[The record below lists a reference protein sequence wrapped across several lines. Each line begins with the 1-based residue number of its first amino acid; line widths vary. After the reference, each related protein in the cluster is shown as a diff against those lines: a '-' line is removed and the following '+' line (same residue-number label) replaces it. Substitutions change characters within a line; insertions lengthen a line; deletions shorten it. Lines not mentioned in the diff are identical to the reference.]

1 MLRRRSPSL
10 FQLITSMTPRRYP
23 TLPLALSLALATA
36 STLPASAAPSADSTD
51 TKPAARPAPPPRDR
65 NVHRTVHPHA
75 HRLASVQV
83 SADSG
88 RFGGNGHAQVGKSDL
103 PLNKTPFTV
112 TVVPRSVLDSQQ
124 ALSLADALHNVPGV
138 VAGNYGRRGWDDLI
152 IRGQT
157 ASDSLY
163 LDGLRTTASNRIAQ
177 QLFGLE
183 QIEVLQGPASLLY
196 GMVLP
201 GGLVDMVS
209 KRPQPQS
216 FVNLDTSIGSYGL
229 RQGTLDA
236 NLPLSANGKAA
247 LRIDA
252 LASHADDQTRYVW
265 SRSRWIAPS
274 LSLDLGERT
283 DFTILASYQDR
294 SYIRQQGLPLSGT
307 IQSNPLGALPRD
319 LFTGEPGQH
328 PYHGIQHRIGYQLTH
343 RFDSGWTLHH
353 NLRYEDFS
361 LDGQL
366 VANSTVGSNHR
377 TEKRTAQQQHWDGS
391 TVSEDTHVQRQFDT
405 GPVHHEFT
413 AGSDYLRSTE
423 HALSYTC
430 TVASLDLYAPV
441 YAGGI
446 TCPAAPRT
454 STTTTVRD
462 TGVYAR
468 DTLQFDEQWLLL
480 AGVRRDAA
488 SDDSMNR
495 LAAVDSHTLSH
506 ATTGSAALMYEGWR
520 LAHPYLSF
528 ATSFFPNSGTDA
540 EGKPFAPEHGRQ
552 WEAGVKF
559 TLHRSTSLNL
569 AAYDLRRRNVLET
582 DPVNDAY
589 SIAVGEERSRGVEIG
604 FTTDLHNGLSLTGGY
619 AYTRAVIADD
629 GGQSPST
636 DGQPLNNVP
645 RHSAT
650 LFARYLLP
658 GAWSHW
664 QLSGGLRGQSKQYTY
679 GYYLAGYVVA
689 DVGIAYEADH
699 WRAAFNIKN
708 LLNQQYFAGGLK
720 AAVAT
725 GDDRNAMFTF
735 GLRL

>member
-1 MLRRRSPSL
+1 MK
-10 FQLITSMTPRRYP
+10 TPAFR
-23 TLPLALSLALATA
+23 ALSLSISLGLALPCFAQSTSATHPEV
-36 STLPASAAPSADSTD
+36 T
-51 TKPAARPAPPPRDR
+51 PPP
-65 NVHRTVHPHA
+65 HPA
-75 HRLASVQV
+75 HGGHHGHHPGSAQRGTRKPPHTLESIQV
-83 SADSG
+83 VSDG
-88 RFGGNGHAQVGKSDL
+88 QRFGGNGRAEVNKSAL

-112 TVVPRSVLDSQQ
+112 TVIPRAVLDSQQ
-124 ALSLADALHNVPGV
+124 ALTLADALHDVPGV
-138 VAGNYGRRGWDDLI
+138 VANNYGRRGWDDLI

-177 QLFGLE
+177 QLFGLD

-196 GMVLP
+196 GLVLP
-201 GGLVDMVS
+201 GGLVNMVS
-209 KRPQPQS
+209 KRPQAQQ
-216 FVNLDTSIGSYGL
+216 FVNLDTTIGSYGL
-229 RQGTLDA
+229 RQGTIDA
-236 NLPLSANGKAA
+236 NLPLSSNGKAA

-252 LASHADDQTRYVW
+252 LAMHSDDQTQYVW
-265 SRSRWIAPS
+265 SRNRWIAPS
-274 LSLDLGERT
+274 LSLDLGEQT

-294 SYIRQQGLPLSGT
+294 TYIRQQGLPLVGSIKYDPYG
-307 IQSNPLGALPRD
+307 QLSRD
-319 LFTGEPGQH
+319 LFTGEPNQH

-343 RFDSGWTLHH
+343 RFDNGWTLHH
-353 NLRYEDFS
+353 NLRYEDFT

-366 VANSTVGSNHR
+366 VANSTVASNYY

-391 TVSEDTHVQRQFDT
+391 TVSEDTHIQREFDT
-405 GPVHHEFT
+405 GPFHHEFT

-423 HALSYTC
+423 RARSYTC
-430 TVASLDLYAPV
+430 TVASLNLYDPV

-446 TCPAAPRT
+446 TCPTTPKT
-454 STTTTVRD
+454 STTTTIRD

-468 DTLQFDEQWLLL
+468 DTIQFDEQWLLL

-495 LAAVDSHTLSH
+495 LNGVDTRTLSH

-528 ATSFFPNSGTDA
+528 ATSFYPNSGTDA
-540 EGKPFAPEHGRQ
+540 NGTPFAPEHGRQ

-559 TLHRSTSLNL
+559 TLQHSTTLNV
-569 AAYDLRRRNVLET
+569 AVYDLRRQNVLED
-582 DPVNDAY
+582 DPVNDGY

-604 FTTDLHNGLSLTGGY
+604 FTTDFRNGLSLSGGY
-619 AYTRAVIADD
+619 AYTDAIITDD
-629 GGQSPST
+629 GGQVPST
-636 DGQPLNNVP
+636 DGTPLNNVP

-650 LFARYLLP
+650 LFARYVLP
-658 GAWSHW
+658 GNWSHW
-664 QLSGGLRGQSKQYTY
+664 QINGGTRGQSKQYTY

-689 DVGIAYEADH
+689 DIGVAYEAEH
-699 WRAAFNIKN
+699 WHAAFNIKN
-708 LLNQQYFAGGLK
+708 FLNQHYYAGGLA

-725 GDDRNAMFTF
+725 GDDRTAMFTF